1 MTALELPWQGAVPR
15 VSRWVWIWL
24 AALGLTALLWYFDA
38 ALPFL
43 DDYPKAWVLPAA
55 KFTTI
60 VMMAI
65 KNVVSDA
72 TRFISIGI
80 LDPIL
85 RFLIDLLAQGFE
97 FGNGETA
104 WQLPRLSWV
113 GVVGAFAIAGY
124 ALGNWRLAALSGG
137 CFFYI
142 AIFGQWT
149 SSMTTLASII
159 MAVPI
164 GVMLGL
170 LVGVRG
176 YRSPRTTAVFINPA
190 LDLMQTIP
198 TFAYLVPILLLFGT
212 NPVAGMVATVIY
224 AMPPMVRA
232 TMLALQQ
239 VPDEISEFG
248 TMAGCTRRQ
257 KMWRI
262 LMPSARPL
270 LMVGVNQV
278 IMMSLNMV
286 IIASMIGAGGL
297 GYDVLMA
304 LRALKIG
311 ESLEAG
317 LAIVVIAI
325 VLDRLSQ
332 AAVHTVSTRRLDTRP
347 VWQRYPYLFAG
358 LTLIVVTTLLSLMFP
373 AFAAVPE
380 GWTVTLAPYAKQAID
395 WINLNYFD
403 YIEAFRV
410 ALLVNILNPVR
421 DLLVDL
427 PWFAAVGLIGVA
439 GWQFGG
445 WRLSLLVMA
454 LTAFCAVVGLWVATA
469 TTVYL
474 VTVSV
479 IIACAMGI
487 PLGILSARNRTAN
500 RILTPLVDLLQT
512 IPAFVYLIPVVMLFR
527 VGDVSA
533 MIAIVAYAIA
543 PAIRYTDHG
552 IRQVSPQLVEAAK
565 VAGCTRRQILL
576 RVQLP
581 LALPEIM
588 LGINQVIMLAIAMDI
603 IAAMVGTRDLGQEV
617 FKSLAKADVGRG
629 IVAGLCVA
637 FIGIV
642 ADRLVGGWSR
652 RLRQRYGMAS

>member
-1 MTALELPWQGAVPR
+1 VTAIELSSQESASR
-15 VSRWVWIWL
+15 VSRWFWVW
-24 AALGLTALLWYFDA
+24 LTALIATGLLWYFDT
-38 ALPFL
+38 ALPWL
-43 DDYPKAWVLPAA
+43 DDYPADWIVPLA
-55 KFTTI
+55 KYTTI
-60 VMMAI
+60 VMTAI
-65 KNVVSDA
+65 KNNVSDF
-72 TRFISIGI
+72 TRAISNNV
-80 LDPIL
+80 LNPIL
-85 RFLIDLLAQGFE
+85 RFIVNLLAEGFTIGRGPDANE
-97 FGNGETA
+97 
-104 WQLPRLSWV
+104 LPRLSWV
-113 GVVGAFAIAGY
+113 GVIGTFTLIGY

-137 CFFYI
+137 CFLYI
-142 AIFGQWT
+142 ALFGQWD
-149 SSMTTLASII
+149 SAMKTLAFII

-164 GVMLGL
+164 GVILGL
-170 LVGVRG
+170 LLGIWG
-176 YRSPRTTAVFINPA
+176 YRVPRARAYVLNPL

-212 NPVAGMVATVIY
+212 NPVSGLVATIIF

-232 TMLALQQ
+232 AMLALEQ
-239 VPDEISEFG
+239 VPAEIGEFG

-257 KMWRI
+257 KLWRI

-297 GYDVLMA
+297 GYDVLLA

-311 ESLEAG
+311 ASLEAG

-332 AAVHTVSTRRLDTRP
+332 AAVHTVSTRRLDSRP
-347 VWQRYPYLFAG
+347 VWQRYPFLFAS
-358 LTLIVVTTLLSLMFP
+358 LALIVVTTLASFGIPSLNRI
-373 AFAAVPE
+373 PE
-380 GWTVTLAPYAKQAID
+380 DWTVTVGPYAKEFID
-395 WINLNYFD
+395 WININYFD
-403 YIEAFRV
+403 HIEAFRV
-410 ALLVNILNPVR
+410 ALLLNILNPVR
-421 DLLVDL
+421 DFLIDL
-427 PWFAAVGLIGVA
+427 PWFAAVALIGIA

-445 WRLSLLVMA
+445 WRLSLLTMA
-454 LTAFCAVVGLWVATA
+454 LTAFCAMVGLWDKTMN
-469 TTVYL
+469 TVYL
-474 VTVSV
+474 VGVSV
-479 IIACAMGI
+479 VISCLIGV
-487 PLGILSARNRTAN
+487 PLGIWAARSRTGN
-500 RILTPLVDLLQT
+500 RILTPVVDLLQT

-533 MIAIVAYAIA
+533 MIAIVAYAVA
-543 PAIRYTDHG
+543 PAIRYTNHG

-565 VAGCTRRQILL
+565 VAGCTRSQILF

-617 FKSLAKADVGRG
+617 FISLAKADVGRG
-629 IVAGLCVA
+629 IIAGLCVA

-652 RLRQRYGMAS
+652 KLRQRFGMVG